1 MKPQREIEKRISD
14 QSGKEN
20 YIFGR
25 DQDLRHLGKLKLA
38 HLRWMWPYILQH
50 WRTGAIGAVGMIAL
64 SFLALPAPY
73 LMKIVIDQ
81 AIGGNNLRLLNTV
94 ILALFGIQLL
104 MFGASWATNY
114 FFNRFSLEITTRIKK
129 DLFHRILRFPMSFF
143 AQHQTGYIMSRVGEV
158 EGLNLF
164 FSTTLIYVIIS
175 IARFVFSLVLLLHL
189 NAKLTAISLLFLPL
203 LFWVSRWFSKD
214 LRQISWKYYEKSA
227 VISTGMQDSLSGIEV
242 VKTFGAE
249 SREASKF
256 QIHLNDLKLMNIKK
270 TVLMSLYS
278 ESMSFLG
285 AGAGFVI
292 LWWSGWNIVSGR
304 FTLGSYLAFMAYFAQ
319 LLGPTQMMANLSL
332 TLQPAKVALQRIRE
346 LLQIIA
352 EDEHATSKAITSLK
366 GTIEFKDI
374 DFAYEPTKPVFSK
387 ANMSIATGEKVLIA
401 GPNGSGKSTLVKLLM
416 GFYRPQQGVILFEGT
431 ALHRFSSVSIRE
443 RISVVSQNMFLFS
456 DTVRNNVLYSV
467 PEATE
472 KEVKEAL
479 RLSGALEFV
488 YAMPRGLDTEVGER
502 GVRLSGGE
510 KQKLSIARAI
520 LRKSD
525 LIILDEATTHLD
537 ESAVLLLRDLIENQF
552 ADNTCIVIAPRPID
566 IPMINRAF
574 WIEQGSIQEIAL
586 SPSVGQG
593 AVLS

>member
-1 MKPQREIEKRISD
+1 
-14 QSGKEN
+14 
-20 YIFGR
+20 
-25 DQDLRHLGKLKLA
+25 
-38 HLRWMWPYILQH
+38 
-50 WRTGAIGAVGMIAL
+50 
-64 SFLALPAPY
+64 
-73 LMKIVIDQ
+73 
-81 AIGGNNLRLLNTV
+81 
-94 ILALFGIQLL
+94 
-104 MFGASWATNY
+104 
-114 FFNRFSLEITTRIKK
+114 
-129 DLFHRILRFPMSFF
+129 
-143 AQHQTGYIMSRVGEV
+143 
-158 EGLNLF
+158 
-164 FSTTLIYVIIS
+164 
-175 IARFVFSLVLLLHL
+175 
-189 NAKLTAISLLFLPL
+189 
-203 LFWVSRWFSKD
+203 
-214 LRQISWKYYEKSA
+214 
-227 VISTGMQDSLSGIEV
+227 
-242 VKTFGAE
+242 
-249 SREASKF
+249 
-256 QIHLNDLKLMNIKK
+256 
-270 TVLMSLYS
+270 
-278 ESMSFLG
+278 
-285 AGAGFVI
+285 
-292 LWWSGWNIVSGR
+292 
-304 FTLGSYLAFMAYFAQ
+304 MAYFAQ